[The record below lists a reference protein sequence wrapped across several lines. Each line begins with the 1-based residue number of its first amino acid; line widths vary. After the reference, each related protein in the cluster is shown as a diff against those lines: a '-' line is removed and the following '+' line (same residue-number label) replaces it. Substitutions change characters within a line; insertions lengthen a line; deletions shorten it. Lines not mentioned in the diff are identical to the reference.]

1 MLGRKP
7 WTLPARTGGG
17 QRERIMAEPILVPFH
32 GDGGGV
38 DTLSWGQREIWRSM
52 VAVGN
57 SFPLGATFPAA
68 PGTTVTSVAEMLR
81 FIVSR
86 HQSLRTRIVMDADGT
101 PRQHVATSGEVP
113 LDVLEG
119 DAADAAR
126 LLERYERTIFD
137 YPREWPIRMGVVLT
151 DGVPAHIVAAYSHI
165 ATDVYGLDALV
176 TETLAAEAGSD
187 LPELGTQPLEQA
199 RQQREPAARRQN
211 ASALRHTAKVLHAIP
226 DRRFGESADPRE
238 PRWWQLGY
246 HSPASYPAVCAIAAR
261 NKVHTT
267 PVLLAGFAVALCR
280 LTGTDVAATRL
291 MVSNRFRP
299 GLASSV
305 SPLAQSCVTAIEV
318 GDATFDDVV
327 ARAWRALTLAGR
339 FSYFDPDEMAEL
351 VASLGRERGADLH
364 VDVCFND
371 RRRAHLTPTPTEI
384 DLAAGREPGTM
395 RWERPLDNYD
405 HSVFFHVNDVP
416 DCFDF
421 LLCAD
426 THKVSPADMESM
438 VRCVEDVFV
447 SAASSGSRKIMT
459 PVFGN
464 ST

>member
-1 MLGRKP
+1 
-7 WTLPARTGGG
+7 
-17 QRERIMAEPILVPFH
+17 MAEPILVPFH

-38 DTLSWGQREIWRSM
+38 DTLSWGQSEIWRSM
-52 VAVGN
+52 MAVGD

-68 PGTTVTSVAEMLR
+68 PGTTVAGVAEMLR

-86 HQSLRTRIVMDADGT
+86 HQSLRTRIVVDADGT
-101 PRQHVATSGEVP
+101 PRQHVATSGEVR
-113 LDVLEG
+113 LDVVDG
-119 DAADAAR
+119 DATVAAR

-137 YPREWPIRMGVVLT
+137 YPNEWPVRMGVVLT
-151 DGVPAHIVAAYSHI
+151 DGVPAHIVAAYSHV

-176 TETLAAEAGSD
+176 AELLAAEAGSE
-187 LPELGTQPLEQA
+187 LPELAAQPLEQA
-199 RQQREPAARRQN
+199 RQQREPAAQRQN
-211 ASALRHTAKVLHAIP
+211 AGALRHAAKVLRAVP
-226 DRRFGESADPRE
+226 GRRFAGSADPRE
-238 PRWWQLGY
+238 PRWWQIGY

-280 LTGTDVAATRL
+280 LTGTDLAATRL
-291 MVSNRFRP
+291 MVNNRFRP
-299 GLASSV
+299 GFASSV
-305 SPLAQSCVTAIEV
+305 SPLAQSCVMAIEV
-318 GDATFDDVV
+318 ADSTFDEIV
-327 ARAWRALTLAGR
+327 AKAWRALTLAGR
-339 FSYFDPDEMAEL
+339 YSYFDPDEMADL
-351 VASLGRERGADLH
+351 VTAIGRERGTDVQ

-371 RRRAHLTPTPTEI
+371 RRRAHLTPTPTAMPTDAE
-384 DLAAGREPGTM
+384 LAAARARGTV

-405 HSVFFHVNDVP
+405 HSLFFHVNDVP

-426 THKVSPADMESM
+426 THLVSPADMESM

>member
-1 MLGRKP
+1 
-7 WTLPARTGGG
+7 
-17 QRERIMAEPILVPFH
+17 MAEPILVPFH

-38 DTLSWGQREIWRSM
+38 DTLSWGQSEIWRSM
-52 VAVGN
+52 MAVGD

-68 PGTTVTSVAEMLR
+68 PGTTVAGVAEMLR

-86 HQSLRTRIVMDADGT
+86 HQSLRTRIVVDADGT
-101 PRQHVATSGEVP
+101 PRQHVATSGEVR
-113 LDVLEG
+113 LDVVDG
-119 DAADAAR
+119 DATVAAR

-137 YPREWPIRMGVVLT
+137 YPNEWPVRMGVVLT
-151 DGVPAHIVAAYSHI
+151 DGVPAHIVAAYSHV

-176 TETLAAEAGSD
+176 AELLAAEAGSE
-187 LPELGTQPLEQA
+187 LPELAAQPLEQA
-199 RQQREPAARRQN
+199 RQQREPAAQRQN
-211 ASALRHTAKVLHAIP
+211 AGALRHAAKVLRAVP
-226 DRRFGESADPRE
+226 GRRFVGSADPRE
-238 PRWWQLGY
+238 PRWWQIGY

-280 LTGTDVAATRL
+280 LTGTDLAATRL
-291 MVSNRFRP
+291 MVNNRFRP
-299 GLASSV
+299 GFASSV
-305 SPLAQSCVTAIEV
+305 SPLAQSCVMAIEV
-318 GDATFDDVV
+318 ADSTFDEIV
-327 ARAWRALTLAGR
+327 AKAWRALTLAGR
-339 FSYFDPDEMAEL
+339 YSYFDPDEMADL
-351 VASLGRERGADLH
+351 VTAIGRERGTDVQ

-371 RRRAHLTPTPTEI
+371 RRRAHLTPTPTAMPTDAE
-384 DLAAGREPGTM
+384 LAAARARGTV

-405 HSVFFHVNDVP
+405 HSLFFHVNDVP

-426 THKVSPADMESM
+426 THLVSPADMESM

>member
-1 MLGRKP
+1 
-7 WTLPARTGGG
+7 
-17 QRERIMAEPILVPFH
+17 MAEPILVPFH

-38 DTLSWGQREIWRSM
+38 DTLSWGQSEIWRSM
-52 VAVGN
+52 MAVGD

-68 PGTTVTSVAEMLR
+68 PGTTVAGVAEMLR

-86 HQSLRTRIVMDADGT
+86 HQSLRTRIVVDADGT
-101 PRQHVATSGEVP
+101 PRQHVATSGEVR
-113 LDVLEG
+113 LDVVDG
-119 DAADAAR
+119 DATVATR

-137 YPREWPIRMGVVLT
+137 YPNEWPVRMGVVLT
-151 DGVPAHIVAAYSHI
+151 DGVPAHIVAAYSHV

-176 TETLAAEAGSD
+176 AELLAAEAGSE
-187 LPELGTQPLEQA
+187 LPELAAQPLEQA
-199 RQQREPAARRQN
+199 RQQREPAAQRQN
-211 ASALRHTAKVLHAIP
+211 AGALRHAAKVLRAVP
-226 DRRFGESADPRE
+226 GRRFAGSADPRE
-238 PRWWQLGY
+238 PRWWQIGY

-280 LTGTDVAATRL
+280 LTGTDLAATRL
-291 MVSNRFRP
+291 MVNNRFRP
-299 GLASSV
+299 GFASSV
-305 SPLAQSCVTAIEV
+305 SPLAQSCVMAIEV
-318 GDATFDDVV
+318 ADSTFDEIV
-327 ARAWRALTLAGR
+327 AKAWRALTLAGR
-339 FSYFDPDEMAEL
+339 YSYFDPDEMADL
-351 VASLGRERGADLH
+351 VTAIGRERGTDVQ

-371 RRRAHLTPTPTEI
+371 RRRAHLTPTPTAMPTDAE
-384 DLAAGREPGTM
+384 LAAARARGTV

-405 HSVFFHVNDVP
+405 HSLFFHVNDVP

-426 THKVSPADMESM
+426 THLVSPADMESM